1 MNCFYTALVYL
12 LLILNVTALQAQNL
26 LTLQEATQKMLSNNF
41 DIRIAQKDTLISENN
56 ITRGNAGFL
65 PNLDLV
71 GRANGSLN
79 DTRLLFLD
87 GRTQE
92 VNDAQTRQQNVTLG
106 LNWMIFDGLRMF
118 NNYKLLQLTHQ
129 STKIDLRFTIETA
142 LRELYITYYDIIL
155 RQKVLELLAQNLQVS
170 RERLDVAYN
179 RYELGAFSK
188 ADWLR
193 AKVDFNNDSAQVIN
207 QEQLVFQSKATLNQ
221 LMGEQPSQTFIT
233 TDTILINL
241 SLDYA
246 ELKNYLE
253 TENTQTLAAR
263 QTQIIRQKELLLAE
277 GNQLPTLTVDAG
289 YSFFNSVSDAG
300 FVVSNRNQGFT
311 YGFTLAYPLFNGL
324 NRKRETQN
332 ARIRLNQSEEQLS
345 NAKLFAS
352 TTFEINYQNY
362 LRQKDLLQLEQANV
376 EVVRQNLDI
385 AIERYKLGL
394 VSAIEFRDAQ
404 LVALQAENRLISL
417 QFQLKLSEIE
427 LLRISGALVRGT

>member
-1 MNCFYTALVYL
+1 MNFFYTAFTF
-12 LLILNVTALQAQNL
+12 LLILNTATLKAQDL
-26 LTLQEATQKMLSNNF
+26 LTLEAATQKMLSNNF

-65 PNLDLV
+65 PDINLT

-92 VNDAQTRQQNVTLG
+92 VNGAQTRQQNVSLG
-106 LNWMIFDGLRMF
+106 LDWVIFDGLRMF

-129 STKIDLRFTIETA
+129 FSKIDLRFAIENA
-142 LRELYITYYDIIL
+142 LRELYVTYHQIIL
-155 RQKVLELLAQNLQVS
+155 QQKVLELLAQNLQVS
-170 RERLDVAYN
+170 RERLEVAYN

-193 AKVDFNNDSAQVIN
+193 AKVDFNSDSAQVIN

-221 LMGEQPSQTFIT
+221 LVGEQPSNVFVT
-233 TDTILINL
+233 TDTILFNL
-241 SLDYA
+241 SLDYE
-246 ELKNYLE
+246 ELKTYLAA
-253 TENTQTLAAR
+253 ENTQTLAAR
-263 QTQIIRQKELLLAE
+263 QLQVIRQKEVLLAE
-277 GNQLPTLTVDAG
+277 GNQLPTLALDAG

-311 YGFTLAYPLFNGL
+311 YGLTLTYPIFNGA

-345 NAKLFAS
+345 NAQLAAN

-362 LRQKDLLQLEQANV
+362 LRQKDLLGLEQANV

-427 LLRISGALVRGT
+427 LLRISGALVRGI